1 MPRTL
6 FGVHKKNGSEMR
18 HYKILKKHKDATFM
32 CLAQLNFINPQ
43 NRNTR
48 DIFVIL
54 ISQKP
59 DQTPVLRKANYVFN
73 IASQH

>member
-1 MPRTL
+1 
-6 FGVHKKNGSEMR
+6 MR
-18 HYKILKKHKDATFM
+18 HYKIKKKNDATFM

-43 NRNTR
+43 NRNTK
-48 DIFVIL
+48 DISVIL

-59 DQTPVLRKANYVFN
+59 DQTPALRKENYNFN